1 MDNNKIVKDSMMAV
15 KPLVLIAMLC
25 GILLLAACDSG
36 TADESPTGDTATVTA
51 PAAEVS
57 PTEESVPEEVSLPT
71 VAPAPE
77 EEAVAETDAA
87 PEIEAEAEAPAS
99 EMQAV
104 EMPVGE
110 GAEGSVAWEE
120 GPITFKS
127 PSLDGAMTASGEPFD
142 KDSLSAAHK
151 TLPFGTVVT
160 VTNLFNGMSTTVT
173 VNDRLPEQVSAV
185 IDISPAA
192 ASEIDMIDAGIVDG
206 RIEW

>member
-1 MDNNKIVKDSMMAV
+1 MDNNKIVEDSMIAV
-15 KPLVLIAMLC
+15 KPFVLIAMLC

-36 TADESPTGDTATVTA
+36 TVDESASGESAAITA
-51 PAAEVS
+51 PATEVS
-57 PTEESVPEEVSLPT
+57 PTEESVPEVESMPT

-77 EEAVAETDAA
+77 EEAVPETDAA
-87 PEIEAEAEAPAS
+87 PEIEAEAEAPEA
-99 EMQAV
+99 EA
-104 EMPVGE
+104 PV
-110 GAEGSVAWEE
+110 AEAAESSAAWEE

-173 VNDRLPEQVSAV
+173 VNDRLPQQVSAV

-192 ASEIDMIDAGIVDG
+192 AGEIDMIDAGIVDG